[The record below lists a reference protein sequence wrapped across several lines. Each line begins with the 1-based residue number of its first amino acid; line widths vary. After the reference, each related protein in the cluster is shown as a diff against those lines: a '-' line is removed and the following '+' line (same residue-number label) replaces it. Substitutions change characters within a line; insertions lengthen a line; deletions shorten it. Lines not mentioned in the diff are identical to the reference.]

1 MEAKIPITCVS
12 IKKDEYKKFI
22 DLIRCPI
29 CGGVFFEPIFLKLE
43 KSIVC
48 KNCFFNK
55 YKINNIDKIDMLFE
69 KIDIKNMDA
78 LFKFNFLNSLKFI
91 YIIF

>member
-12 IKKDEYKKFI
+12 IKKDVYKKFI
-22 DLIRCPI
+22 DLIRCTI

-55 YKINNIDKIDMLFE
+55 
-69 KIDIKNMDA
+69 
-78 LFKFNFLNSLKFI
+78 
-91 YIIF
+91 